1 MKAILEFD
9 LNDPDDI
16 RSHMRCVKSQDMAL
30 VLWEVQY
37 NLKKRCENIL
47 EHKEEMDRFEALE
60 LIFEE
65 LMELYNQHNI
75 SVDDLII

>member
-16 RSHMRCVKSQDMAL
+16 RAHMRCVKSQDMAL
-30 VLWEVQY
+30 TLWEIQY
-37 NLKKRCENIL
+37 NLKKRCENTL
-47 EHKEEMDRFEALE
+47 ENKEDFDRFDALE

-65 LMELYNQHNI
+65 LMELYTHHNI
-75 SVDDLII
+75 SVDDLVI

>member
-16 RSHMRCVKSQDMAL
+16 RSHMRCVKSQDMAF
-30 VLWEVQY
+30 VLWELQY

-47 EHKEEMDRFEALE
+47 EQKEEMDRFDALE

-65 LMELYNQHNI
+65 LMELYNHHNI
-75 SVDDLII
+75 SIDDLIV

>member
-16 RSHMRCVKSQDMAL
+16 RSHMRCVKSQDMAF
-30 VLWEVQY
+30 VLWELQY

-47 EHKEEMDRFEALE
+47 EQKEEMDRFDALE

-65 LMELYNQHNI
+65 LMELYNHHNI
-75 SVDDLII
+75 SIDDLII